1 MGIGTHASTKLVPA
15 LRQNNQN
22 IVGIVSSKDVFD
34 FNFTGPV
41 FRTMEEAL
49 AQTPIDTVFLVS
61 SPPKLHFSQTASALK
76 SGRNVILEKPGF
88 IFRKDAEEASFLAT
102 QKQLVIA
109 EAWMYK
115 FSKVYSKLIS
125 EWVSSR
131 EQITSLDMVFTLPN
145 LPPGTY
151 RNSPTFGNSIIFD
164 IGAFR
169 GEWSTLLNK
178 TSLKNKNFYL
188 FEANEENRE
197 FLERSGFK
205 FFFNVLSDRRKE
217 VKFFSKAS
225 TGDSYLVEQ
234 TSFYTQDIKP
244 ILKNTVSLDE
254 VVLKENL
261 PYPDLMKID
270 TQGSE
275 LDILKGGKKTLSRC
289 KLIYMECPI
298 IEYNAGSPKLDDY
311 ISFLDSIDFVPYDI
325 CEVHHIDNILVQ
337 ADIIFIRKP
346 IFRKIFPQ
354 ETILNIIN

>member
-1 MGIGTHASTKLVPA
+1 MEGKANKFCVVGIGTHASTKLVPA

-88 IFRKDAEEASFLAT
+88 ISRKDAEEASFLAT

-164 IGAFR
+164 IGAYP
-169 GEWSTLLNK
+169 
-178 TSLKNKNFYL
+178 TSLMADLGVSLEHYEIAEAKFEGRVMTSISVKIRDLINKVDVGFQVGIAETYQNYI
-188 FEANEENRE
+188 NINYDDG
-197 FLERSGFK
+197 RSRK
-205 FFFNVLSDRRKE
+205 YTFFFYGRPGFREILDRNSAGIEGVVKVKEKNLFCAMLSQPLSVWRTNQAARFKKMITTTNFLSALE
-217 VKFFSKAS
+217 SEYYSKS
-225 TGDSYLVEQ
+225 
-234 TSFYTQDIKP
+234 
-244 ILKNTVSLDE
+244 
-254 VVLKENL
+254 
-261 PYPDLMKID
+261 
-270 TQGSE
+270 
-275 LDILKGGKKTLSRC
+275 
-289 KLIYMECPI
+289 
-298 IEYNAGSPKLDDY
+298 
-311 ISFLDSIDFVPYDI
+311 
-325 CEVHHIDNILVQ
+325 
-337 ADIIFIRKP
+337 
-346 IFRKIFPQ
+346 
-354 ETILNIIN
+354 